1 MLYSLNQEKSEFTA
15 TNLVPNESDESQ
27 SNEGQPNES
36 QSKIFKLPTEEI
48 VEFKGERYKIRH
60 EYQDSGDDLIE
71 VMKKYLL
78 KKLEKLDNN
87 TFLCNND
94 EVNIFD

>member
-1 MLYSLNQEKSEFTA
+1 VKIKKGGIFMLHSLNQGKSEFTD
-15 TNLVPNESDESQ
+15 TNLESDER
-27 SNEGQPNES
+27 

-78 KKLEKLDNN
+78 KKLEKLDND
-87 TFLCNND
+87 TFLCNNN
-94 EVNIFD
+94 EVNIFG